1 MSCILRAYG
10 NNFDVKSF
18 ATTNVLP
25 IDSVWVKGEMR
36 FPGSTVI
43 QTINDSSGVR
53 VVASGAEFTELPKQ
67 IEDTIVFLREH
78 HGAIGKLTSYPGV
91 EGAVLD
97 FGVDIYPPGWASFTF
112 PPELL
117 SLAGSVGV
125 SLCLSVYPTEGQT
138 DADAS

>member
-1 MSCILRAYG
+1 MSCILRVYG

-18 ATTNVLP
+18 VASNVL
-25 IDSVWVKGEMR
+25 IVDSYWVKGEMR

-43 QTINDSSGVR
+43 ETINDSSGVR
-53 VVASGAEFTELPKQ
+53 IVASEAEFTELKKQ
-67 IEDTIVFLREH
+67 IEDTILFLRDH
-78 HGAIGKLTSYPGV
+78 HSAAGKLTAYPGV

-117 SLAGSVGV
+117 SLAGSVGIA
-125 SLCLSVYPTEGQT
+125 LCLSVYPRES
-138 DADAS
+138 DADA

>member
-10 NNFDVKSF
+10 DNFDVNSF
-18 ATTNVLP
+18 AAATGLV
-25 IDSVWVKGEMR
+25 IDSLWVKGEMR
-36 FPGSTVI
+36 FPGSATI

-53 VVASGAEFTELPKQ
+53 AVASEAEFSELPRQ
-67 IEDTIVFLREH
+67 IEDTTEFLRKH
-78 HGAIGKLTSYPGV
+78 HDAIGKLTSYPGV

-117 SLAGSVGV
+117 SLAGSLGV
-125 SLCLSVYPTEGQT
+125 SLCLSVYPTERER
-138 DADAS
+138 DADA

>member
-1 MSCILRAYG
+1 MSCILRVYG
-10 NNFDVKSF
+10 NDFNAESF
-18 ATTNVLP
+18 VASNVLTV
-25 IDSVWVKGEMR
+25 DSHWVKGEMR

-53 VVASGAEFTELPKQ
+53 LVASQAEFTELPKQ

-78 HGAIGKLTSYPGV
+78 HGAIGRLTAYPGV
-91 EGAVLD
+91 EGAILD

-125 SLCLSVYPTEGQT
+125 ALCLSVYPMERE
-138 DADAS
+138 ADS

>member
-10 NNFDVKSF
+10 DDFNVKSF
-18 ATTNVLP
+18 VATNVLT
-25 IDSVWVKGEMR
+25 IDSLWVKGEMR

-53 VVASGAEFTELPKQ
+53 VVASEAEFTELAKQ
-67 IEDTIVFLREH
+67 IEDTTVFLREH
-78 HGAIGKLTSYPGV
+78 HNAIGKLTSYPGV

-97 FGVDIYPPGWASFTF
+97 FGVAIYPPGWASFTF

-125 SLCLSVYPTEGQT
+125 SLCLSVYPSEEENTT
-138 DADAS
+138 DA